1 MNLTETQKTQLKALK
16 GERKSKGEL
25 AQNAKP
31 SKEEMQAKR
40 AERDAK
46 IKTILTPEQYA
57 KYTAKKEMKSKEKK
71 QVQS

>member
-1 MNLTETQKTQLKALK
+1 MATKEKK
-16 GERKSKGEL
+16 
-25 AQNAKP
+25 

-57 KYTAKKEMKSKEKK
+57 KYTAKKKMKHTKK
-71 QVQS
+71 K